1 MALLLQC
8 FSCTKPS
15 YVDMDIDYSPSYTY
29 ISSHQVRYIHR
40 PCSQL
45 ETIKEDIDE
54 DAMDAMDTMD
64 DGQSLVDHSRS

>member
-1 MALLLQC
+1 
-8 FSCTKPS
+8 
-15 YVDMDIDYSPSYTY
+15 MDIDYSPSYTY

-54 DAMDAMDTMD
+54 DAMDTMD
-64 DGQSLVDHSRS
+64 DGQSLVDHNR